1 MGSKSVHA
9 PASAAAP
16 FPSTRSSRA
25 RPRPRRWHPVVY
37 LGGRGPVR
45 FAGHATMREAF
56 AQARELALA
65 LGARTW
71 SVAPGRAT
79 VLADEGGRDD

>member
-1 MGSKSVHA
+1 MGSKSVYA
-9 PASAAAP
+9 PASAAAQ
-16 FPSTRSSRA
+16 FPSTRSSHA

-37 LGGRGPVR
+37 LADRGPVR

-79 VLADEGGRDD
+79 VLADEGGRDE